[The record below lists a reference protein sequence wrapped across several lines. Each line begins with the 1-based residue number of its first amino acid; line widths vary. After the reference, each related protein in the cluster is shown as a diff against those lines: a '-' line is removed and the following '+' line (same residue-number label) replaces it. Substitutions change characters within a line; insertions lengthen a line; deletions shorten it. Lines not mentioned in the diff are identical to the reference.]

1 MCKDK
6 ARRCLPLRDD
16 IRHGGFRDGGL
27 DECIGAASP
36 PHVKK
41 LFHLRF
47 REVFWVG
54 DDRQKLQL
62 GFTRVVHAEPDR
74 LNAMV
79 GQRRAEVALA
89 FVVGQN
95 SSANAYRALLPNFG
109 AGHE

>member
-1 MCKDK
+1 MRKDK
-6 ARRCLPLRDD
+6 TRRGLPLRDD
-16 IRHGGFRDGGL
+16 IRHGGLRDGGL
-27 DECIGAASP
+27 DERIGAASP
-36 PHVKK
+36 PDVKK

-62 GFTRVVHAEPDR
+62 GFTGVVHAEPYR

-79 GQRRAEVALA
+79 GQRRAKVTLA

-95 SSANAYRALLPNFG
+95 SCANGYGTTLPNFG
-109 AGHE
+109 AGNE